1 VTRFLSLREILT
13 LHERIAAGSGG
24 GIGVRDL
31 GLLESAIAQP
41 RQSFDGQDLYPSI
54 IDKAVA
60 LGFSLISNHPF
71 VDGNK
76 RVGHA
81 ALEVFLVLN
90 GYELEAS
97 VDEQERIIL
106 AVAAG
111 EMSRDEFSAWVEHH
125 VVEMTS
131 NRQTLS

>member
-1 VTRFLSLREILT
+1 MTRYLSLREILT
-13 LHERIAAGSGG
+13 LHERIAASSGG

-41 RQSFDGQDLYPSI
+41 RQSFDGADLYPSI
-54 IDKAVA
+54 LDKASA
-60 LGFSLISNHPF
+60 LGFSLVSNHPF

-81 ALEVFLVLN
+81 ALEVFLMLN

-111 EMSRDEFSAWVEHH
+111 DMSREEFSAWVNRHA
-125 VVEMTS
+125 VERAADRRT
-131 NRQTLS
+131 

>member
-1 VTRFLSLREILT
+1 MTRFLSLREVLL
-13 LHERIAAGSGG
+13 LHERIAAQSGG

-31 GLLESAIAQP
+31 GLLESALAQP
-41 RQSFDGQDLYPSI
+41 RQSFGGADLYPTI
-54 IDKAVA
+54 PEKAVA

-81 ALEVFLVLN
+81 ALEIFLFLN
-90 GYELEAS
+90 GFELRAD
-97 VDEQERIIL
+97 VDDQERVVL

-111 EMSRDEFSAWVEHH
+111 AMGRDDLLHWVRRHIF
-125 VVEMTS
+125 
-131 NRQTLS
+131 TLED

>member
-1 VTRFLSLREILT
+1 MTRYLSLREILT

-24 GIGVRDL
+24 GVGVRDL

-41 RQSFDGQDLYPSI
+41 RQSFDGADLHPSI
-54 IDKAVA
+54 IAKAAA

-81 ALEVFLVLN
+81 ALEVFLMLN
-90 GYELEAS
+90 GYELNVS
-97 VDEQERIIL
+97 LDSQERVIL
-106 AVAAG
+106 AVATG
-111 EMSRDEFSAWVEHH
+111 RLTREEFARWVADH
-125 VVEMTS
+125 VIEATS
-131 NRQTLS
+131 EVLEE

>member
-1 VTRFLSLREILT
+1 MTRTLSLREILT
-13 LHERIAAGSGG
+13 LHERIAASSGG

-41 RQSFDGQDLYPSI
+41 RQSFDGADLYPSI
-54 IDKAVA
+54 LDKAAA
-60 LGFSLISNHPF
+60 LGFSLVSNHPF

-81 ALEVFLVLN
+81 ALEVFLMLN

-111 EMSRDEFSAWVEHH
+111 DMSREEFSVWVERHA
-125 VVEMTS
+125 VEIAADRRT
-131 NRQTLS
+131 

>member
-1 VTRFLSLREILT
+1 VTRWLSLREILT

-24 GIGVRDL
+24 GVGVRDL
-31 GLLESAIAQP
+31 GLLEYAIAQP
-41 RQSFDGQDLYPSI
+41 RQSFDGADLHPSI
-54 IDKAVA
+54 IDKAAA

-81 ALEVFLVLN
+81 ALEVFLMLN
-90 GYELEAS
+90 GYELNAS
-97 VDEQERIIL
+97 VDSQERVIL

-111 EMSRDEFSAWVEHH
+111 RLTREEFRRWLADH
-125 VVEMTS
+125 VIEAAGEA
-131 NRQTLS
+131 LED

>member
-1 VTRFLSLREILT
+1 VTRYLSLREILT
-13 LHERIAAGSGG
+13 LHERIASQSGG

-31 GLLESAIAQP
+31 GLLESAVAQP
-41 RQSFDGQDLYPSI
+41 RQSFGGSDLYPSI
-54 IDKAVA
+54 VAKATA

-81 ALEVFLVLN
+81 ALEIFLMLN
-90 GYELEAS
+90 GYELDAS
-97 VDEQERIIL
+97 VDEQERIVL

-111 EMSRDEFSAWVEHH
+111 EVNREEFTRWVKAH
-125 VVEMTS
+125 VVEVS
-131 NRQTLS
+131 GKPRG

>member
-1 VTRFLSLREILT
+1 MTRYLSLREILT
-13 LHERIAAGSGG
+13 LHERIASRSGG
-24 GIGVRDL
+24 GVGVRDL

-41 RQSFDGQDLYPSI
+41 RQSFDGADLHSSI
-54 IDKAVA
+54 IAKAAA

-81 ALEVFLVLN
+81 ALEVFLMLN
-90 GYELEAS
+90 GYELNAS
-97 VDEQERIIL
+97 VDSQERVIL

-111 EMSRDEFSAWVEHH
+111 RLTREEFARWVADH
-125 VVEMTS
+125 VIEATS
-131 NRQTLS
+131 EVLEE